1 MKIKTFIFAV
11 VGVSVIFTLIFF
23 IGLEAGKTKIRKD
36 NIVNTITSE
45 IYNDTELTDK
55 EYYIL
60 ASIIEAEAHRKANMP
75 KISAVFH
82 NRLNRD
88 IKLQSCATV
97 NFVRQVN
104 GLPFKLRLSER
115 DTDIKSPCNTYLHY
129 GLPPMPICIPSK
141 EAIEASYN
149 PYPDTK
155 LLFFRYDKERNG
167 EVFAYTYEQHVRNG
181 KKL

>member
-1 MKIKTFIFAV
+1 MNKEIILTG
-11 VGVSVIFTLIFF
+11 VGILILILLSFC
-23 IGLEAGKTKIRKD
+23 IGRESGKTKIRED

-45 IYNDTELTDK
+45 IYKDTELTDK

-104 GLPFKLRLSER
+104 GLPFKLWLSEK
-115 DTDIKSPCNTYLHY
+115 DTEIRSPYNTYLYY

-167 EVFAYTYEQHVRNG
+167 EVFSYTYDQHRNG

>member
-1 MKIKTFIFAV
+1 MKKIILISIMSITLVVLAFFCGRESGIVKIKN
-11 VGVSVIFTLIFF
+11 
-23 IGLEAGKTKIRKD
+23 D
-36 NIVNTITSE
+36 NICGTIE
-45 IYNDTELTDK
+45 EMYYEKQLTDK
-55 EYYIL
+55 QYYVL

-97 NFVRQVN
+97 NFVRGVN
-104 GLPFKLRLSER
+104 GLPFKLYLSEK
-115 DTDIKSPCNTYLHY
+115 DTEIKSPYNTYLCY

-141 EAIEASYN
+141 EAIEAAYN

-155 LLFFRYDKERNG
+155 LLFFKYDKSKNG
-167 EVFAYTYEQHVRNG
+167 EVFSYTYKQHIAD
-181 KKL
+181 KTL

>member
-1 MKIKTFIFAV
+1 MKVSIFWIICACLSLV
-11 VGVSVIFTLIFF
+11 LAFS
-23 IGLEAGKTKIRKD
+23 IGLETGKTKIREG
-36 NIVNTITSE
+36 NITNTITSE
-45 IYNDTELTDK
+45 ICTDLQLSEK
-55 EYYIL
+55 GYYVL
-60 ASIIEAEAHRKANMP
+60 ASIIEAEAHTKANMP

-88 IKLQSCATV
+88 MKLQSCATV

-104 GLPFKLRLSER
+104 GLPFKLWLSEL
-115 DTDIKSPCNTYLHY
+115 DTEIKSPYNTYLHY

-155 LLFFRYDKERNG
+155 LLFFKYDKKRNG
-167 EVFAYTYEQHVRNG
+167 EVFSYTYKQH
-181 KKL
+181 KSL